1 VIVLIAAG
9 VSATGLGRGL
19 TWFLAMSTVWT
30 GGENLVLRP
39 GPGTGREAVAARPER
54 RVPRLVG
61 GRSGLSMLTA
71 SATGS
76 PLIRAGGARSDSWTS
91 ALRAPNYSLI
101 FIESVMD
108 PHDTPAAVIRSNNGA
123 ELDCGPRGPHHRAPG
138 VGGGPQ
144 MGLLGGGAR
153 AASLRSYVRKYCGLD
168 RT

>member
-1 VIVLIAAG
+1 
-9 VSATGLGRGL
+9 
-19 TWFLAMSTVWT
+19 
-30 GGENLVLRP
+30 
-39 GPGTGREAVAARPER
+39 
-54 RVPRLVG
+54 
-61 GRSGLSMLTA
+61 MLTA

-76 PLIRAGGARSDSWTS
+76 PLIRAGGARSYSWTS

-108 PHDTPAAVIRSNNGA
+108 PHDIPAAVVRSNRGA

-144 MGLLGGGAR
+144 MGVLGGGAR
-153 AASLRSYVRKYCGLD
+153 AASLRSYVRKYYGLD